1 MDKIKLNDSYEIPVT
16 GSNMGELKTV
26 IEDYSELN
34 NLSKIIS
41 KENTKKVEAMDG
53 EYVLKVFKDLI
64 PIEPK
69 FKTNDSSGVIE
80 ILFGFRQKTKAET
93 EKENMEKI
101 LSILDD
107 SQALIVKNI
116 YTDWNE
122 DSVGYHYSMDNPKD
136 ARRQY
141 NGKLWKLK
149 KSHEKQLDWY
159 PGSEPTLWQEIIEGH
174 AGTITDPIPVPESV
188 NFSGFLYVY
197 GKYYSEL
204 GKIYLAK
211 RDGKKDGDT
220 ETLYYK
226 PSELI
231 GQYFELIGQD
241 RLKQTEVV

>member
-1 MDKIKLNDSYEIPVT
+1 MDKIKLNDLYEVPVS
-16 GSNMGELKTV
+16 GSNMGELKTI

-53 EYVLKVFKDLI
+53 EYVLKFFKDLI

-69 FKTNDSSGVIE
+69 FKVNDSSGVIE

-101 LSILDD
+101 FSILDD
-107 SQALIVKNI
+107 SQALMIKNI

-159 PGSEPTLWQEIIEGH
+159 PGSEPTLWVELVEEYK
-174 AGTITDPIPVPESV
+174 GTKTEPIPVPDSV
-188 NFSGFLYVY
+188 NISGFEYEY
-197 GKYYSEL
+197 GKYYSE
-204 GKIYLAK
+204 KDKTYLAK
-211 RDGKKDGDT
+211 RIGEKNGTKII
-220 ETLYYK
+220 LYFK
-226 PSELI
+226 PSELV
-231 GQYFELIGQD
+231 GNYFELQ
-241 RLKQTEVV
+241 EV